1 VTFDQQISLTLID
14 KGLLALLAGI
24 GGFLLNWLLQKKK
37 SRDEILHELTSSRVK
52 AYKRLWAISGKLI
65 TSRKDEIPPDVR
77 LQIDQEL
84 IEWYYEKGG
93 AMFLSWRATERFLGA
108 VDILRNAKSSSGDI
122 RTAFSRLRTEL
133 KRDCGIYSAFESKR
147 VIPQPRPPLEAAN
160 IRFSRRR
167 EA

>member
-93 AMFLSWRATERFLGA
+93 AMFLSWR
-108 VDILRNAKSSSGDI
+108 VQSDS
-122 RTAFSRLRTEL
+122 
-133 KRDCGIYSAFESKR
+133 
-147 VIPQPRPPLEAAN
+147 
-160 IRFSRRR
+160 
-167 EA
+167 